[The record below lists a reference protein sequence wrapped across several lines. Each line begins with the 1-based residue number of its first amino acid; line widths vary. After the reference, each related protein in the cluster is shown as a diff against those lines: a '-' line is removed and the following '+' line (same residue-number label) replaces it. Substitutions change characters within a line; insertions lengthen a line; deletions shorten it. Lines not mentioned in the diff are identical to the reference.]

1 MKKKSNKEKILEQV
15 RQLIADGAFSEIT
28 IRGICEQ
35 AGVSIGSFYHYF
47 QAKEDVIVEL
57 FRSNAQRARENERLN
72 LTSADEWENL
82 RAYVRFQ
89 ISFLEE
95 TSLDRLQFLYAY
107 NITHYQSDSL
117 SQYRQIVR
125 ELLIRAAEKGQMK
138 PEYAAQ
144 EVLDHLFTLILG
156 NSIRYCM
163 ENGDYPIGEQLMKQV
178 NHLITLIAA

>member
-57 FRSNAQRARENERLN
+57 FRSNAQRAAGKRAIESDKCRRMGK
-72 LTSADEWENL
+72 SA
-82 RAYVRFQ
+82 AYVRFQ

-163 ENGDYPIGEQLMKQV
+163 ENGDYPVGEQLMKQV